1 MEHYLI
7 RYRPCRDTF
16 LNDSTDEEQAVV
28 GKHFEYLQSL
38 ITEGKL
44 ILAGRTDDAEVGI
57 AVIKADNDSHA
68 EEILASDPAV
78 KSGIFLGSV
87 KLFRLA
93 LMKEKM

>member
-7 RYRPCRDTF
+7 RYKPCRDTF
-16 LNDSTDEEQAVV
+16 LKDSTDEEQAVV

-38 ITEGKL
+38 LAAGKL
-44 ILAGRTDDAEVGI
+44 LLAGRTDDAEVGI

-68 EEILASDPAV
+68 EEILAADPAV
-78 KSGIFLGSV
+78 KSGVFIGSV

-93 LMKEKM
+93 LIKK